1 MKGLTTVII
10 SNEHVKNGLAWAG
23 KRLHAPEQR
32 IVLGATA
39 LATQP
44 FIDLHNKDVD
54 EETRKLSA
62 ARTVAKIIAGTA
74 VGVAVRYA
82 GIWFVNKY
90 SQFEKVYADAQ
101 KTIVKEIIPDAKKG
115 FLTPLFLQKSIFPI
129 SDKELMKRMTK
140 YRKAMGTLVA
150 TIAMVATNFL
160 LDAPLTKYL
169 TNVFQKHINTPSK
182 TQEKEV
188 NQ

>member
-1 MKGLTTVII
+1 MKGLITVII

-62 ARTVAKIIAGTA
+62 ARTVAKIIYGLLTN
-74 VGVAVRYA
+74 
-82 GIWFVNKY
+82 IL
-90 SQFEKVYADAQ
+90 SL
-101 KTIVKEIIPDAKKG
+101 KK
-115 FLTPLFLQKSIFPI
+115 FMQMRKKLLLKKLFLMLKKVS
-129 SDKELMKRMTK
+129 
-140 YRKAMGTLVA
+140 
-150 TIAMVATNFL
+150 
-160 LDAPLTKYL
+160 
-169 TNVFQKHINTPSK
+169 
-182 TQEKEV
+182 
-188 NQ
+188 